1 MTAQSAS
8 DEGPQTTFNIHEAKT
23 HLSELLVRV
32 ERGETITIAR
42 AGKPV
47 AQVVGYVR
55 PRRPFGFLDLGIDIP
70 DAFFFEPMTEEEL
83 ADWE

>member
-1 MTAQSAS
+1 MTAQSMA
-8 DEGPQTTFNIHEAKT
+8 DDDPQTTYNIHQAKT

-32 ERGETITIAR
+32 ERGESITIAR

-47 AQVVGYVR
+47 AQLVGYVR
-55 PRRPFGFLDLGIDIP
+55 PRRAFGFLDLGIDIP